1 MFNFRVVHIV
11 RWQMSEKKEHV
22 ILAVDD
28 DPTNLQIVRDV
39 LGSKYTLQ
47 LAISGE
53 TALRFLEKRKPDL
66 ILMDLMMPGMDGK
79 ETLLR
84 IRENPE
90 NTEIPVVFLTA
101 SQSVEEEIQCL
112 NMGASDFITKPII
125 PAILER
131 RIDRII
137 ELEDVHHDMRAII
150 DRKTKEYQELALESI
165 VAIVNIIEAKD
176 EITEGHSVRVA
187 GYSRALAE
195 AMGYSPDKVNQVFRT
210 GLLHDVGKIG
220 IPDLILKKEGKLTNE
235 EYGEIKEHT
244 SIGGKILAAIETMDY
259 LAAGA
264 NYHHERY
271 DGTGYPKGL
280 AGEEIPEIGRI
291 IAVAD
296 VFDALVSK
304 RHYKEAMDV
313 EEARAELLRGAGTQ
327 FDPRIVS
334 IFIELMENGTIN
346 RIWRSGSIQNSQDAE
361 ETA

>member
-1 MFNFRVVHIV
+1 MDDKHTLLV
-11 RWQMSEKKEHV
+11 
-22 ILAVDD
+22 VDD

-39 LGSKYTLQ
+39 LGAKYNLQ

-53 TALRFLEKRKPDL
+53 MALKFVGRRKPDL
-66 ILMDLMMPGMDGK
+66 ILMDVMMPGMDGK

-84 IRENPE
+84 IRGDKSNAD
-90 NTEIPVVFLTA
+90 IPVVFLTA

-112 NMGASDFITKPII
+112 NMGAADFITKPII

-131 RIDRII
+131 RVTRIV
-137 ELEDVHHDMRAII
+137 ELEDMRHNLQNII
-150 DRKTKEYQELALESI
+150 EQKTRQYQDLALESI

-176 EITEGHSVRVA
+176 DITEGHSVRVA
-187 GYSRALAE
+187 GYSTALAR
-195 AMGYSPDKVNQVFRT
+195 AMGYPEDKAEQVYQT

-220 IPDLILKKEGKLTNE
+220 IPDLILKKEGKLTRE

-244 SIGGKILAAIETMDY
+244 SIGGHILAAIETMDY

-264 NYHHERY
+264 KYHHERY

-280 AGEEIPEIGRI
+280 KGEEIPEIGRI

-296 VFDALVSK
+296 VFDALISK

-313 EEARAELLRGAGTQ
+313 ESAKKEILKGAGTQ
-327 FDPRIVS
+327 FDPKIVAV
-334 IFIELMENGTIN
+334 FIKLLDDGTIE
-346 RIWRSGSIQNSQDAE
+346 RIRNKSLHIEPTVTLAPSHA
-361 ETA
+361 